1 MKDTLNLFY
10 LANSRYGGW
19 VTFTAHLKHGMG
31 DGARIF
37 RITKTDE
44 RKDRDFGYGVRY
56 RNITHETAVRMQ
68 GPKLIVA
75 ADKNFRHT
83 QIQLIRQGAWLVI
96 HDPTELRNP
105 EFKDIVKE
113 ERTIILGKK
122 AKEYLPGAHYIPHPY
137 KPVNPVHKINGSG
150 HLWPGVWEKRYSH
163 CVSVSRLDFDKNSHW
178 LFEANRVLPEPKR
191 ILIRG
196 AENRMY
202 TRTKLM
208 PKYPEYL
215 QDSKRP
221 KDDRQV
227 FPREFSWA
235 VNFLATA
242 RYMTDFSLISG
253 DGGRT
258 QYTFMEAWDAGT
270 IVLLHS
276 GWILPDDDM
285 VDEGIKQNCISISNW
300 ETLASFL
307 QKDLSL
313 EEVDR
318 IRDNGKYKLEQHDCI
333 KIGQQYLEVIGV

>member
-56 RNITHETAVRMQ
+56 RNITHETAARMQ

-75 ADKNFRHT
+75 ADKNFRET
-83 QIQLIRQGAWLVI
+83 QIELIKQGAWLVI

-105 EFKDIVKE
+105 EFRDIVKE
-113 ERTIILGKK
+113 RRTIILGKK
-122 AKEYLPGAHYIPHPY
+122 AKEYLPQANYIPHPY
-137 KPVNPVHKINGSG
+137 KPVNSINLVDDTWS
-150 HLWPGVWEKRYSH
+150 KRYSH

-178 LFEANRVLPEPKR
+178 LFEANRVLPEPRR

-235 VNFLATA
+235 VNFLATS

-270 IVLLHS
+270 IALLHS
-276 GWILPDDDM
+276 GWILPEDDM
-285 VDEGIKQNCISISNW
+285 INQGSFQNCVSLSNW
-300 ETLASFL
+300 ESLAKFL
-307 QKDLSL
+307 QEDLSQGQII
-313 EEVDR
+313 D
-318 IRDNGKYKLEQHDCI
+318 IRNNGKEKLKQHDYI
-333 KIGQQYLEVIGV
+333 KIGQQYMEVINV

>member
-1 MKDTLNLFY
+1 MNERLNLFY

-19 VTFTAHLKHGMG
+19 VTFTAHLKHGLG

-56 RNITHETAVRMQ
+56 RNISHETAVRLI

-75 ADKNFRHT
+75 ADKNLRGT
-83 QIQLIRQGAWLVI
+83 QIELIKQGAWLVI

-105 EFKDIVKE
+105 EFRDIVDE
-113 ERTIILGKK
+113 RRTIILGKK
-122 AKEYLPGAHYIPHPY
+122 AKEYLPQASYIPHPY
-137 KPVNPVHKINGSG
+137 KPVNSVNIVDDDWK
-150 HLWPGVWEKRYSH
+150 KRYSH

-178 LFEANRVLPEPKR
+178 LFEANRVLPEPRR

-235 VNFLATA
+235 VNFLSTA

-285 VDEGIKQNCISISNW
+285 VNDVIGMRQNCISISNW

-307 QKDLSL
+307 QKDLPL
-313 EEVDR
+313 GEVDK
-318 IRDNGKYKLEQHDCI
+318 IRNNGKEKLKQHDCI

>member
-1 MKDTLNLFY
+1 MNERLNLFY

-19 VTFTAHLKHGMG
+19 VTFTAHLKHGLG
-31 DGARIF
+31 DGAKIF

-56 RNITHETAVRMQ
+56 RNITHETAVRMK

-75 ADKNFRHT
+75 ADKNFRGT
-83 QIQLIRQGAWLVI
+83 QIELIKQGAWLVI

-105 EFKDIVKE
+105 EFRDIVDE
-113 ERTIILGKK
+113 RRTIILGKK
-122 AKEYLPGAHYIPHPY
+122 AKEYLPQASYIPHPY
-137 KPVNPVHKINGSG
+137 KPVNSVNIVDDDWK
-150 HLWPGVWEKRYSH
+150 KRYSH

-178 LFEANRVLPEPKR
+178 LFEANRVLPEPRR

-235 VNFLATA
+235 VNFLSTA

-285 VDEGIKQNCISISNW
+285 VNDVIGMRQNCISISNW

-307 QKDLSL
+307 QKDLPL
-313 EEVDR
+313 GEVDK
-318 IRDNGKYKLEQHDCI
+318 IRNNGKEKLKQHDCI